1 MTLAKRFVLQEF
13 SKIFHNIENTKNKMM
28 EADPNLERAITVR
41 QGIEKTLPVSEG
53 GRVPL
58 LAVSL

>member
-1 MTLAKRFVLQEF
+1 
-13 SKIFHNIENTKNKMM
+13 M